1 MRWSGVALV
10 PLAAV
15 AVALLGPSAAG
26 GHSIVRVS
34 GGELTSLSA
43 DATSLNTL
51 TVRLRGGDIELS
63 DPTVDGGMDPG
74 SCRAGRV
81 DGSGF
86 IVQAFCP
93 RSGVSLV
100 RLDAGD
106 REDRVTAELPIPVA
120 LLGGDGADT
129 LRAGPADDTLAGDA
143 GDDTLT
149 AGGGRDTLMGG
160 LGIDALDA
168 GAGDDAIRVRDGL
181 ADTVRCGDGSDTVDA
196 DTLDE
201 VAGDCE
207 RVERTATVP
216 PEDEGGGRDR
226 TKPTVQAGGP
236 TVQRIGAA
244 ATVRVTATTSER
256 GTLAASGFLDVGGLN
271 LPLQSRRERVT
282 VAGGGAQIR
291 IRLSS
296 SQVRRVRAALRRSRR
311 VTVRLG
317 VVATDAAGNS
327 AETRAPRIRLTR

>member
-1 MRWSGVALV
+1 MSRRAAASA
-10 PLAAV
+10 PLALAV
-15 AVALLGPSAAG
+15 AALLSPAAAG
-26 GHSIVRVS
+26 AHSIVRVN
-34 GGELTSLSA
+34 GGEVTSLSA

-51 TVRLRGGDIELS
+51 TVRLRGSDLELS

-74 SCRAGRV
+74 SCRPGRV
-81 DGSGF
+81 DESGF

-93 RSGVSLV
+93 RAGVTLV

-106 REDRVTAELPIPVA
+106 REDKVTAELPIRVA
-120 LLGGDGADT
+120 LLGGEGADT
-129 LRAGPADDTLAGDA
+129 LRSGPADDTLAGDA
-143 GDDTLT
+143 GDDTLA
-149 AGGGRDTLMGG
+149 AGGGTDTLVGG
-160 LGIDALDA
+160 LGVDALDG
-168 GAGDDAIRVRDGL
+168 GAGNDTVRVRDGL
-181 ADTVRCGDGSDTVDA
+181 ADTVRCGDGGDTVDA

-201 VAGDCE
+201 IASDCE

-216 PEDEGGGRDR
+216 PEDDGGGRDR

-236 TVQRIGAA
+236 TVQRIGSA
-244 ATVRVTATTSER
+244 ATVRVTATSSER

-282 VAGGGAQIR
+282 VAGGGAEIR
-291 IRLSS
+291 IRLSR
-296 SQVRRVRAALRRSRR
+296 SQVRQVRAALGKRRR